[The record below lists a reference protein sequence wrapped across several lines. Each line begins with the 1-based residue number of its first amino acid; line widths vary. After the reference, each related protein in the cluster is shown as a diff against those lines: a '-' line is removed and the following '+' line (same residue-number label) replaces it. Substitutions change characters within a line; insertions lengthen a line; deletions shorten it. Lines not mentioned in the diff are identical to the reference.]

1 MIYSLSLSY
10 PVLKDTNMSMK
21 LMDTAFKE
29 LYTAYGMRLG
39 SVNTKQYDGYLY
51 PHLMV
56 HFLKANLRQ
65 MGVTRASQKLAYNLV
80 KEVLGEIG
88 KNTVGTVR
96 YRYSEKKKKAYG
108 YEVSALTNAELIRA
122 FDMLT

>member
-10 PVLKDTNMSMK
+10 PVLKDTTMSMK

-39 SVNTKQYDGYLY
+39 NISTKQYDGYVY

-88 KNTVGTVR
+88 KNTVGTVK
-96 YRYSEKKKKAYG
+96 YRYSEKAKKG
-108 YEVSALTNAELIRA
+108 VRI
-122 FDMLT
+122 

>member
-1 MIYSLSLSY
+1 MVYALSLSY
-10 PVLKDTNMSMK
+10 PVLRDADISMK
-21 LMDTAFKE
+21 LMDTLFKK
-29 LYTAYGMRLG
+29 LYTAYGMRIAETN
-39 SVNTKQYDGYLY
+39 SKKYDGFVY

-80 KEVLGEIG
+80 KEMFAEIG
-88 KNTVGTVR
+88 KSTVGTVAYKYNER
-96 YRYSEKKKKAYG
+96 TKKTYG
-108 YEVSALTNAELIRA
+108 PAISAITNAEVIRA